1 MIVKDTKRIYVEV
14 EERVE
19 CTPEDFA
26 KEYEETKERVE
37 RTSQEVSELLDI
49 ILSYSFHATD
59 FNTANKMCRLYSETC
74 VENFSYIAI
83 LCSEHIAR
91 VYNKLVDEDLIKRI
105 INIAVSTRKHKDT
118 ARMALGMM
126 QSLVDFDI
134 YSLYENK
141 PQSSRDLRDV
151 KNHIF
156 GYRKGK
162 TIDPVSLFDMS
173 VQVLSDR
180 PRRYA
185 GDWGNNRYIVFDEY
199 LPGKFTY
206 HIRRGGAL
214 SERKEF
220 ETSLIWDMWPDE
232 DE

>member
-1 MIVKDTKRIYVEV
+1 MKDTKRIYVEV
-14 EERVE
+14 EERLDG
-19 CTPEDFA
+19 TPEDFA
-26 KEYEETKERVE
+26 KEYEETKERVTH
-37 RTSQEVSELLDI
+37 TSQEVSELLDI
-49 ILSYSFHATD
+49 ILSYSFHETD
-59 FNTANKMCRLYSETC
+59 FNTANKMCRLYFETC
-74 VENFSYIAI
+74 VENFQYMAI

-91 VYNKLVDEDLIKRI
+91 VYNKLVDEDLIKTI
-105 INIAVSTRKHKDT
+105 VNIAVSNGQHQYT
-118 ARMALGMM
+118 ALMALGMM

-156 GYRKGK
+156 GYRKGT
-162 TIDPVSLFDMS
+162 TIDPQSLFDMS
-173 VQVLSDR
+173 VQGLSDR

-185 GDWGNNRYIVFDEY
+185 GDWVNNRYIVFDEY

-206 HIRRGGAL
+206 HIRQGGNL

-220 ETSLIWDMWPDE
+220 DTSLIWNKWPDE